1 MIRPGS
7 SMSRAKQNKAQVPV
21 SGGLAAKPVEHKMPT
36 LEDYIK
42 NRDWVGAVA
51 LLENEQKYFKFYN
64 TQF

>member
-7 SMSRAKQNKAQVPV
+7 SLSKAKQTKATTNI
-21 SGGLAAKPVEHKMPT
+21 SGGLASKPVEHKMPT

-51 LLENEQKYFKFYN
+51 LLENE
-64 TQF
+64 

>member
-1 MIRPGS
+1 M
-7 SMSRAKQNKAQVPV
+7 PV

-51 LLENEQKYFKFYN
+51 LLENEQKYIKLN
-64 TQF
+64 IT